1 MVTLKKDAL
10 VNGFLSGFSRI
21 KQADETRSDSEL
33 LEGIGAGAALGGSF
47 GAVLPLLLRRF
58 RGRRMPSGLL
68 DKQITTH
75 LGALLGGAG
84 GGFFGSGWL
93 PQTVQQGQEGFRTG
107 AQIFPQ
113 KKADETLRGIG
124 TGALVGAGVSAGAAL
139 PVLFSRLGKRLPT
152 KLLNKILLGRALSGA
167 ATGGVAGGLVSK
179 PKDKAYHYYY
189 HKSLKEKGVGE

>member
-84 GGFFGSGWL
+84 GGFFGSRWL

-124 TGALVGAGVSAGAAL
+124 TGALVGAGVSAGATL
-139 PVLFSRLGKRLPT
+139 PVLFGRLGRRLPT
-152 KLLNKILLGRALSGA
+152 KILNRMLIGRALAGA
-167 ATGGVAGGLVSK
+167 AIGGAVGGVVSRSN
-179 PKDKAYHYYY
+179 PKDNVFHYYY
-189 HKSLKEKGVGE
+189 HGTKGGGK